1 MVIYY
6 YFVLHYKLYYNI
18 SENLT
23 ICSLNN
29 AENSPF
35 MRIINGVKPKDST
48 WSWLVRL
55 QFQDFNSW
63 RKRKI
68 NNGLPCGGTII
79 HNNWILT
86 AGHCCD
92 KKYIVEIHF
101 EEKFEFIIIKLI
113 YNIQCNLFQ
122 TL

>member
-1 MVIYY
+1 
-6 YFVLHYKLYYNI
+6 
-18 SENLT
+18 
-23 ICSLNN
+23 
-29 AENSPF
+29 
-35 MRIINGVKPKDST
+35 MRIINGVNPKDST

-63 RKRKI
+63 RKQKI

-92 KKYIVEIHF
+92 KKYIVEINF
-101 EEKFEFIIIKLI
+101 EEKFELI
-113 YNIQCNLFQ
+113 SIELTYNIIYFKLFKG
-122 TL
+122 

>member
-1 MVIYY
+1 M
-6 YFVLHYKLYYNI
+6 
-18 SENLT
+18 T

-29 AENSPF
+29 AENSPLT
-35 MRIINGVKPKDST
+35 RIINGVNPKDST

-55 QFQDFNSW
+55 QFQKLNSW
-63 RKRKI
+63 NKKTEKEKKQKI

-101 EEKFEFIIIKLI
+101 EE
-113 YNIQCNLFQ
+113 
-122 TL
+122 

>member
-6 YFVLHYKLYYNI
+6 FFVLYYKLYYNI

-29 AENSPF
+29 AENSPL

-63 RKRKI
+63 SEQKI

-101 EEKFEFIIIKLI
+101 EE
-113 YNIQCNLFQ
+113 
-122 TL
+122 